1 MKMAKNL
8 FCVSSL
14 VLLAVG
20 CARHDRFS
28 DTAYYSPSYGAGGAT
43 SSSATTTTEFST
55 AQPSAQSTATSTAS
69 ASTDQALSTQ
79 VQQCLKND
87 PATSTIAPQIQVSA
101 QGGAVTLS
109 GTVTSEQEKQ
119 RVETMVK
126 STSGVVNVNNQ
137 LQVALQPTSDRP
149 DQGGRLYR
157 ESKTDAA
164 AKADASETASALA
177 AQARAETNRFESAAT
192 PATPATPA
200 TASTNQLTP
209 TVTGESKDLTP
220 TSQRTDAPNRIYG
233 TNQTAT
239 AGAGDTFAA
248 NIQAT
253 SEADRSI
260 GQQVIQQLRT
270 DTSLAATLPTIKLA
284 VDSGKITITGTVKN
298 DDEKQKI
305 ETAVKGVTGVTTV
318 ENQLQ
323 VSTNPAATDSGK

>member
-43 SSSATTTTEFST
+43 SSSATTTTEFNT
-55 AQPSAQSTATSTAS
+55 AQPSTQSTVSTTAS

-79 VQQCLKND
+79 VQQSLKND
-87 PATSTIAPQIQVSA
+87 PTTSTIAPQIQVSA

-109 GTVTSEQEKQ
+109 GTVASEQEKQ

-137 LQVALQPTSDRP
+137 LEVALQPTSDRP

-164 AKADASETASALA
+164 AKADASDTASALA

-192 PATPATPA
+192 AA

-209 TVTGESKDLTP
+209 SLTGESKELTP

-239 AGAGDTFAA
+239 ANAGDTFAA